1 MYTHYPQVRSPVRE
15 YGARLLSGPPAQ
27 QLLPTSEPGAA
38 VWIRSWR
45 IHSKSGKV
53 CGVCFSVSQHLQ
65 KKCVNL
71 NNNILRQRCV
81 NHQISMNFVSKGHFC
96 WGYTLFKCLNLRFMQ
111 WLNII
116 WGILQFYLWK
126 QWNLD
131 SCCIFSQSFCGN
143 SKLFAESGHHGHPLL
158 ECMPLCLV

>member
-1 MYTHYPQVRSPVRE
+1 MIKECQILCDSATHYVWHCTIL
-15 YGARLLSGPPAQ
+15 AAT
-27 QLLPTSEPGAA
+27 LPTKPLC
-38 VWIRSWR
+38 

-96 WGYTLFKCLNLRFMQ
+96 WGYTLFKCLNLRFKQ

-116 WGILQFYLWK
+116 WGIFQFYLWK

-131 SCCIFSQSFCGN
+131 SFCVLSQSFLRKFWIICGVWTPR
-143 SKLFAESGHHGHPLL
+143 SPTFS
-158 ECMPLCLV
+158 LVYSL